1 MIPVRAYLALLSSNL
16 DGLGRRVAALVAAL
30 LGALALALVN
40 PQLLRSVIDGALA
53 GESGSSLVPLAA
65 LFVVVALAHQVV
77 SVVSTWLA
85 EDVGWRATNRLRA
98 DLTAHVLG
106 LDMGFHGHHSPG
118 HLIERVDGDVTALS
132 NFFSAM
138 VVKVV
143 GNGLLI
149 LGIIVLV
156 ARESWLLG
164 LVVGGLVVT
173 ALVGFGRL
181 HGVAVPWWTAVSAT
195 QAEMYGQVGEQV
207 EVGVS
212 LAEIV
217 QSGGESHLPVGVD
230 DAAQVPAIAH
240 VLDFGNFEDQAFGG
254 PPHASGDVQRGL
266 DAGFGGVDGIGQ
278 EVDRQIALHVQPA
291 GQLDG
296 LDATGLIEAV
306 EQAVGYLGEHPVG
319 RFVTGATDQ
328 GLVGDDLL
336 PGDIDDG
343 LKGHAESEG
352 QGVVATLAVMVG
364 ARAMGHA
371 YLHVL
376 VFRPLHDAWRA
387 MGVGRVGRRLR

>member
-16 DGLGRRVAALVAAL
+16 EGLGRRVAALGAAL
-30 LGALALALVN
+30 LGALALQLVN

-53 GESGSSLVPLAA
+53 GESGSALVPLAA
-65 LFVVVALAHQVV
+65 LFVVVALGHQVV

-98 DLTAHVLG
+98 DLTTHVLG

-195 QAEMYGQVGEQV
+195 QA
-207 EVGVS
+207 
-212 LAEIV
+212 
-217 QSGGESHLPVGVD
+217 
-230 DAAQVPAIAH
+230 
-240 VLDFGNFEDQAFGG
+240 
-254 PPHASGDVQRGL
+254 
-266 DAGFGGVDGIGQ
+266 
-278 EVDRQIALHVQPA
+278 
-291 GQLDG
+291 
-296 LDATGLIEAV
+296 
-306 EQAVGYLGEHPVG
+306 
-319 RFVTGATDQ
+319 
-328 GLVGDDLL
+328 
-336 PGDIDDG
+336 
-343 LKGHAESEG
+343 
-352 QGVVATLAVMVG
+352 
-364 ARAMGHA
+364 
-371 YLHVL
+371 
-376 VFRPLHDAWRA
+376 
-387 MGVGRVGRRLR
+387 